1 MPQDNNQNNEL
12 QDNPSEKERV
22 QRLINTEFLRLQ
34 KVRRHRYFL
43 NNTKPL
49 ASQKSIQIDDI
60 DMIDRE

>member
-34 KVRRHRYFL
+34 KVRRHRYFQ
-43 NNTKPL
+43 NL
-49 ASQKSIQIDDI
+49 ASQKSMQIDDV